1 MLPNGKHRGLIWTRN
16 ILAAFLL
23 GVLFALVASFCTGP
37 FDLHGQPS
45 INAHH
50 PGVGIQ
56 CWLFSRI
63 RVPDLPDISAQ
74 FASNTTRSAE
84 ALQDTTKALD
94 NIVLQSSSHD
104 RESKIQGN
112 DNKGPWWRA
121 YATLAQGTAA
131 ARRVQR
137 VQRTRSKRV
146 NGTEP
151 GLVVYQG
158 YHNQES
164 ALKTWEQSHAHAIYR
179 GFRFAGPPV
188 DPIKGADHLNLEDLL
203 PAVRSHATFETR
215 LGEFSGMLAIA
226 NCLEDHASGCAQV
239 HNASHWIGFTSW
251 KERPDPVR
259 MNALFENDMGH
270 NKDTVYF
277 WLEVH
282 EDLYKEAESTHPGI
296 IANTMRTMW
305 EEVYGEPLPAL
316 PLFRNRENAYMQG
329 NNFLMSTRNFLE
341 YIKFVRPVLVWLEDN
356 APGPDCPFNTTKKSE
371 PRSAQQRC
379 WGFVMERA
387 INIWMMHTGKRLV
400 LLDLKKRGAQ
410 FIQPVW
416 KEEWGKRKLPYQSK
430 GPYAQRQIL
439 KVDIDQVQLDDIHNT
454 LGNETQSTR
463 RDLLLEASR
472 SQQVPRAHA
481 PSNTIYTGG
490 HRNNVKTDARL
501 GNGIDKARRRVMES
515 VLKRRLES
523 LKKMHESGTPV
534 PAGADLHTLQPSFF
548 VLGPQKTGTTSL
560 WKYLRGHPAVHGR
573 QTKELLYFADD
584 CTQLHCIDRKQ
595 VEVCDDRGIDKY
607 LQEFPSVGLHEAHQ
621 LVGDWSATYFTCKCC
636 PSQIRKHFPNASLF
650 VIVRDP
656 AQRSL
661 SRWMEQ
667 HEFIRHRALGWK
679 RLLYLNMTLD
689 GYMDV
694 RLNETAACLDNA
706 KGNLSAEVDC
716 AVDDNIFGW
725 SLYDIWIRHWRQ
737 HFPEQQIAFLSHH
750 RLLDRP
756 KQVLKRIESHLG
768 ILHHDYANE
777 ALAVQFNSNRCL
789 GWHCPSTRSSEQY
802 SHGYL
807 VPDRMKAFFA
817 PHVDAMQEEL
827 STAIIDSDWRVQS
840 R

>member
-400 LLDLKKRGAQ
+400 LLNLKKKGTQ

-416 KEEWGKRKLPYQSK
+416 TQEWGARNIQYQSTAK
-430 GPYAQRQIL
+430 YAHRPIV
-439 KVDIDQVQLDDIHNT
+439 KVDIDTVQPEVSTIAKQNNT
-454 LGNETQSTR
+454 LSE
-463 RDLLLEASR
+463 
-472 SQQVPRAHA
+472 SQGLVKV
-481 PSNTIYTGG
+481 GG
-490 HRNNVKTDARL
+490 GQDEL
-501 GNGIDKARRRVMES
+501 MRRRSAYVKKIHQT
-515 VLKRRLES
+515 VGAAAAGRKLQKLK
-523 LKKMHESGTPV
+523 
-534 PAGADLHTLQPSFF
+534 PSFF
-548 VLGPQKTGTTSL
+548 VLGPQKTGTSSL
-560 WKYLRGHPAVHGR
+560 WRFLRRHPALYGL
-573 QTKELLYFADD
+573 QKERLYFSHD
-584 CTQLHCIDRKQ
+584 CTQLHCASRPQ
-595 VEVCDDRGIDKY
+595 VEVCNDRGIDKY
-607 LQEFPSVGLHEAHQ
+607 LQEFPSVGHREAHK

-737 HFPEQQIAFLSHH
+737 HFPEQQIFFLSH
-750 RLLDRP
+750 RQLLDQP
-756 KQVLKRIESHLG
+756 KQVLHQIESRLG
-768 ILHHDYANE
+768 IPHHDYANDTL
-777 ALAVQFNSNRCL
+777 ALQHNSNSCS
-789 GWHCPSTRSSEQY
+789 GWPCSPVRSSERY
-802 SHGYL
+802 SQGYRI
-807 VPDRMKAFFA
+807 PDSIKRFFA
-817 PHVDAMQEEL
+817 SHVAAMQIEL
-827 STAIIDSDWRVQS
+827 ANFIDHSDWIVES
-840 R
+840 M